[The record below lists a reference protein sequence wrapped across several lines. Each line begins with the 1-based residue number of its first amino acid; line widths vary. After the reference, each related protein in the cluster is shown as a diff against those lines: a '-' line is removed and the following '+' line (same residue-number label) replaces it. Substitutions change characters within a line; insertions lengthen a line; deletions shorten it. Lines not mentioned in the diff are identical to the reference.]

1 MWDDI
6 QGWFGTL
13 GDVLTP
19 DLRGLWDDVRS
30 GKLDWEQLS
39 PEQQKIIGDAV
50 AGGAGVEGKSMDYF
64 GLSPDAIR
72 KTTPSTEEIAANPDI
87 YAYRGG
93 ELLAPLPPPT
103 PLEEKGQYMADTGG
117 YKAAVAAMNDPKKPK
132 EGKETEDIYSQ
143 LFLASLM
150 EEMGGG
156 KVGQAPGV
164 VTGGGFGGLPSMM
177 GQFRRQQKPWWIV

>member
-6 QGWFGTL
+6 QGYFGRL
-13 GDVLTP
+13 PGIGTP
-19 DLRGLWDDVRS
+19 DIRGLWDDLRS

-39 PEQQKIIGDAV
+39 PEQQKVIGDAV
-50 AGGAGVEGKSMDYF
+50 IGQAGVEGIGYDKT
-64 GLSPDAIR
+64 R
-72 KTTPSTEEIAANPDI
+72 ETTPSTEEIVASRIP
-87 YAYRGG
+87 G
-93 ELLAPLPPPT
+93 PT
-103 PLEEKGQYMADTGG
+103 PLEEKGAYMAGRGG
-117 YKAAVAAMNDPKKPK
+117 YDAAVAEMNAPKKPK
-132 EGKETEDIYSQ
+132 EGKETDDIYSQ

>member
-64 GLSPDAIR
+64 GLAPDAIR
-72 KTTPSTEEIAANPDI
+72 GTTPSTEEIAANPDI

-103 PLEEKGQYMADTGG
+103 PLEEKRVHMEGRGG
-117 YKAAVAAMNDPKKPK
+117 YDAAVAEMNAPKKPK
-132 EGKETEDIYSQ
+132 KDKEDDFYSQ

>member
-50 AGGAGVEGKSMDYF
+50 AGGAGAEGKSMDYF

-72 KTTPSTEEIAANPDI
+72 ETTPSTEEIAAARI
-87 YAYRGG
+87 
-93 ELLAPLPPPT
+93 PPPT
-103 PLEEKGQYMADTGG
+103 PLEEKGAHMAGRGG
-117 YKAAVAAMNDPKKPK
+117 YDAAVAEMNAPKKPK
-132 EGKETEDIYSQ
+132 KDKEDDIYSQ